1 MEGRLEEVEKEVA
14 EMKRKEAKMK
24 IEMDTLRKQNDY
36 KVFLADQVEK
46 DKKHLEKDKQK
57 VTNELENLR
66 KINSI
71 VETLAKVENKAQW
84 ANSIRQTQ
92 PLEEQAQLFY
102 ETYRIQ
108 LAKEEEWKDKIEG
121 LKTSKKE
128 LERKVMLS
136 DISLQDKRKQCE
148 KLKAQLQKSQHSQ
161 NADSQRVSKTTHLF
175 SQAAKLSQ
183 NSKGEEKEF

>member
-1 MEGRLEEVEKEVA
+1 MEGWLEEVEKEVA

-71 VETLAKVENKAQW
+71 VETLAKVENKA
-84 ANSIRQTQ
+84 
-92 PLEEQAQLFY
+92 
-102 ETYRIQ
+102 
-108 LAKEEEWKDKIEG
+108 
-121 LKTSKKE
+121 
-128 LERKVMLS
+128 
-136 DISLQDKRKQCE
+136 
-148 KLKAQLQKSQHSQ
+148 
-161 NADSQRVSKTTHLF
+161 
-175 SQAAKLSQ
+175 
-183 NSKGEEKEF
+183 